1 MADLML
7 FATLVLPLLAVVLV
21 GRYFERGLLDALPE
35 EQAKRRYRLSWMV
48 TPAILV
54 QAGLL
59 WSIVLI
65 WGQRMA
71 TPAWLF
77 AQMQGFASL
86 LADVIGRPA
95 TAAVLSIL
103 GMVVIVLYYS
113 LYSLPWLRL
122 DRIAKRA
129 QGSSVR
135 KTQLKLTLRGA
146 LAGFLPLMLWIGVI
160 TPFVSQFIARG
171 EVASFAPVLAGFL
184 LVVHSLSPLQIQLAN
199 PTTRLPAEHPVA
211 AMARELCAQAGVG
224 IDQVRVLKLGE
235 TRVANALVAGLW
247 PKLRR
252 IYITDHM
259 LETFSVAE
267 IRAILAHEVGH
278 IRHRHLWWY
287 LGFALGGVFV
297 IPRLVEGLGQIDL
310 LGDSLWTVVIAL
322 GLYWGV
328 MFKFLSRRFER
339 QADRFTVAATGD
351 VATFQTALE
360 RLAEMNGMVKRYS
373 KWDIFQTH
381 PPIAERVRALG

>member
-7 FATLVLPLLAVVLV
+7 FAALVLPLLAVVLV
-21 GRYFERGLLDALPE
+21 GRYFERGLLDASPE
-35 EQAKRRYRLSWMV
+35 EQAKRRYRLSWV
-48 TPAILV
+48 ITPAILV

-59 WSIVLI
+59 WSIVLN
-65 WGQRMA
+65 WGERMA

-77 AQMQGFASL
+77 AQMQGFADL
-86 LADVIGRPA
+86 LAEVIGRPA
-95 TAAVLSIL
+95 TAGVLSIL

-129 QGSSVR
+129 QGNNVR

-160 TPFVSQFIARG
+160 TPFVTQSIAHG
-171 EVASFAPVLAGFL
+171 EVAEFALVLAGFL
-184 LVVHSLSPLQIQLAN
+184 LGVHSLSPLQIQLAN
-199 PTTRLPAEHPVA
+199 PTMKLPAEHPVA
-211 AMARELCAQAGVG
+211 GMAQELCAQAGVG

-259 LETFSVAE
+259 LDTFSVAE

-287 LGFALGGVFV
+287 LSFALGGVFV
-297 IPRLVEGLGQIDL
+297 IPRLGEGLAQIDL
-310 LGDSLWTVVIAL
+310 LDDLLWTVVIAL

-339 QADRFTVAATGD
+339 QADRFAVAATGD
-351 VATFQTALE
+351 VATFQSALE
-360 RLAEMNGMVKRYS
+360 RLAEVNGMVKRYS

-381 PPIAERVRALG
+381 PPIAERVKALS

>member
-7 FATLVLPLLAVVLV
+7 FVALVLPLLAVVLV
-21 GRYFERGLLDALPE
+21 GRYFERGLLDASPE
-35 EQAKRRYRLSWMV
+35 EQAKRRYRLSWV
-48 TPAILV
+48 ITPAILV

-59 WSIVLI
+59 WSIVLN
-65 WGQRMA
+65 WGERMA

-77 AQMQGFASL
+77 AQMQGFADL
-86 LADVIGRPA
+86 LAEVIGRPA

-129 QGSSVR
+129 QGNSVR
-135 KTQLKLTLRGA
+135 STQLKLTLRGT

-160 TPFVSQFIARG
+160 TPFISQFIARG
-171 EVASFAPVLAGFL
+171 EVVSFALVLAGFL
-184 LVVHSLSPLQIQLAN
+184 LVVHSLAPLQIQLAN
-199 PTTRLPAEHPVA
+199 PTAPLPAEHPVA
-211 AMARELCAQAGVG
+211 AMAQDLCAQASVGV
-224 IDQVRVLKLGE
+224 DQVRVLKLGE

-247 PKLRR
+247 PWLRR

-259 LETFSVAE
+259 LATFSVAE

-287 LGFALGGVFV
+287 LGFAIGGVFV
-297 IPRLVEGLGQIDL
+297 IPRLFDALAQFEL
-310 LGDSLWTVVIAL
+310 LSDSLWPVVIAL

-328 MFKFLSRRFER
+328 MFKFLSRCFER
-339 QADRFTVAATGD
+339 QADRFAVAATGD
-351 VATFQTALE
+351 VATFQSALE
-360 RLAEMNGMVKRYS
+360 RLAEVNGMVKRYS

-381 PPIAERVRALG
+381 PPIAERVKALA

>member
-1 MADLML
+1 MADLMM
-7 FATLVLPLLAVVLV
+7 FAALVLPLLAVVLL
-21 GRYFERGLLDALPE
+21 GRYFERGLLDASPE
-35 EQAKRRYRLSWMV
+35 EQAKRRYRLSWV
-48 TPAILV
+48 ITPAILV

-59 WSIVLI
+59 WSIVLN
-65 WGQRMA
+65 WGEHMA

-77 AQMQGFASL
+77 VQMLSFADL
-86 LADVIGRPA
+86 LAEVIGRPA
-95 TAAVLSIL
+95 TAGVLSIL

-129 QGSSVR
+129 QGNSVR
-135 KTQLKLTLRGA
+135 NTQLKLTLRGA
-146 LAGFLPLMLWIGVI
+146 LAGIVPMMLWIGVI
-160 TPFVSQFIARG
+160 TPFVSQYIARG
-171 EVASFAPVLAGFL
+171 DVTTPALLLAGFL
-184 LVVHSLSPLQIQLAN
+184 LVVHSLAPWQIQLAY
-199 PTTRLPAEHPVA
+199 PSAPLPLEHPAA
-211 AMARELCAQAGVG
+211 AMARELCASADVG

-247 PKLRR
+247 PWLRR

-259 LETFSVAE
+259 LDTFSVAE

-287 LGFALGGVFV
+287 LGFAIGGVFV
-297 IPRLVEGLGQIDL
+297 IPRLFEGLGQIDL
-310 LGDSLWTVVIAL
+310 LGDSIWSVVISI

-339 QADRFTVAATGD
+339 QADRFAVAVTGD
-351 VATFQTALE
+351 VATFQSALE
-360 RLAEMNGMVKRYS
+360 RLAEENGMVKRYS

-381 PPIAERVRALG
+381 PPITERVKALA

>member
-7 FATLVLPLLAVVLV
+7 FAVLVLPLLAVVLL
-21 GRYFERGLLDALPE
+21 GRYFERGLVDASPE
-35 EQAKRRYRLSWMV
+35 EQAKRRYRLTWLATS
-48 TPAILV
+48 AIVV
-54 QAGLL
+54 QCGLL
-59 WSIVLI
+59 WSILPN
-65 WGQRMA
+65 WGERMA
-71 TPAWLF
+71 TPAWLLG
-77 AQMQGFASL
+77 QMEAFASVL
-86 LADVIGRPA
+86 VGVIGRPA
-95 TAAVLSIL
+95 TAAVLSII

-129 QGSSVR
+129 QGSAVR
-135 KTQLKLTLRGA
+135 ATQLKLTLRGT
-146 LAGFLPLMLWIGVI
+146 LASFLPLMLWIGVI
-160 TPFVSQFIARG
+160 SPFVSQFVARG
-171 EVASFAPVLAGFL
+171 EMAPFALVLAGFL
-184 LVVHSLSPLQIQLAN
+184 LIVHSLSPWQIQLAS
-199 PTTRLPAEHPVA
+199 PTARLPGGHPVA
-211 AMARELCAQAGVG
+211 AMALELCAYAGVG

-297 IPRLVEGLGQIDL
+297 IPRLVEVLAQFDL
-310 LGDSLWTVVIAL
+310 PDDSFWPVLIAL

-328 MFKFLSRRFER
+328 MFKSLSRRFER
-339 QADRFTVAATGD
+339 QADRFAVAATGD
-351 VATFQTALE
+351 VATFQSALE
-360 RLAEMNGMVKRYS
+360 RLAEVNGMVKRYS

>member
-7 FATLVLPLLAVVLV
+7 FASFVLPLLAVVLV
-21 GRYFERGLLDALPE
+21 GRHLERGLLDVSPE
-35 EQAKRRYRLSWMV
+35 EQARRRYRLSWV
-48 TPAILV
+48 ITPVILV
-54 QAGLL
+54 QTGLL
-59 WSIVLI
+59 WSIMLN
-65 WGQRMA
+65 WGEHMA
-71 TPAWLF
+71 TPAWFLDQMGAF
-77 AQMQGFASL
+77 AGL
-86 LADVIGRPA
+86 LKGVIGKAA
-95 TAAVLSIL
+95 TAAILSIL
-103 GMVVIVLYYS
+103 GMVLVVLYYS

-122 DRIAKRA
+122 DRIAKQA

-135 KTQLKLTLRGA
+135 KAQLKLTLRGA

-171 EVASFAPVLAGFL
+171 EVVTLALVLAGFL
-184 LVVHSLSPLQIQLAN
+184 LVVHSLSPWQIQLAN
-199 PTTRLPAEHPVA
+199 PTVPLPAEHPVA
-211 AMARELCAQAGVG
+211 AMARDLCAQAGVG

-252 IYITDHM
+252 IYLTDHM
-259 LETFSVAE
+259 LDTFSVAE

-287 LGFALGGVFV
+287 LGFALGGVFI
-297 IPRLVEGLGQIDL
+297 IPRLVDALAQFDL
-310 LGDSLWTVVIAL
+310 LGDSIWTVLIAL

-339 QADRFTVAATGD
+339 QADRFAVMATGD
-351 VATFQTALE
+351 VATFQSALKK
-360 RLAEMNGMVKRYS
+360 LAEVNGMVKRYS

-381 PPIAERVRALG
+381 PPIAERVKAVV

>member
-7 FATLVLPLLAVVLV
+7 FAALVLPLLAVVLI
-21 GRYFERGLLDALPE
+21 GRYFERGLLDASPE
-35 EQAKRRYRLSWMV
+35 EQARRRYRLSWTV
-48 TPAILV
+48 TPAILL

-59 WSIVLI
+59 WSIMLQ
-65 WGQRMA
+65 WGEHMA
-71 TPAWLF
+71 TPVWLF
-77 AQMQGFASL
+77 TQMQGFADL
-86 LADVIGRPA
+86 LTEVIGRPA

-103 GMVVIVLYYS
+103 GMVAVVLYYS

-129 QGSSVR
+129 QGNGVR
-135 KTQLKLTLRGA
+135 KAQIRLTLRGA
-146 LAGFLPLMLWIGVI
+146 LAGLLPLMLWIGVI
-160 TPFVSQFIARG
+160 TPYVSQFIARG
-171 EVASFAPVLAGFL
+171 EVASFALVLAVFL
-184 LVVHSLSPLQIQLAN
+184 LVVHSLAPLQIQLAN
-199 PTTRLPAEHPVA
+199 PTAPLPVGHPVA
-211 AMARELCAQAGVG
+211 AMAQELCARAGVG

-247 PKLRR
+247 PRLRR

-259 LETFSVAE
+259 LDTFSVAE

-278 IRHRHLWWY
+278 IRHRHLWCY
-287 LGFALGGVFV
+287 LGFAIGGVFI
-297 IPRLVEGLGQIDL
+297 IPRLFDALSQFEL
-310 LGDSLWTVVIAL
+310 LSDSLWPVVIAL

-339 QADRFTVAATGD
+339 QADRFAVTVTGD
-351 VATFQTALE
+351 VATFQSALE
-360 RLAEMNGMVKRYS
+360 RLAEVNGMVKRYS

-381 PPIAERVRALG
+381 PPIAERVKALA

>member
-7 FATLVLPLLAVVLV
+7 FAALVLPLLAVVLV
-21 GRYFERGLLDALPE
+21 GRYFERGLLDAMPE
-35 EQAKRRYRLSWMV
+35 EQARRRYRLSWVV

-59 WSIVLI
+59 WSIMLN
-65 WGQRMA
+65 WGEQMA
-71 TPAWLF
+71 TPAWFLEQMGTF
-77 AQMQGFASL
+77 AGL
-86 LADVIGRPA
+86 LKGVIGKPV
-95 TAAVLSIL
+95 TAAVLSVL
-103 GMVVIVLYYS
+103 GMVLVVLYYS

-129 QGSSVR
+129 QGKSVR
-135 KTQLKLTLRGA
+135 NTQLKLTLRST

-171 EVASFAPVLAGFL
+171 EMATLALVLAGFL
-184 LVVHSLSPLQIQLAN
+184 LVVHSLSPWQIQLAN
-199 PTTRLPAEHPVA
+199 PTAPLPADHPVA
-211 AMARELCAQAGVG
+211 GMALELCARAGVG
-224 IDQVRVLKLGE
+224 IDQVRVMKLGE

-252 IYITDHM
+252 IYLTDHM
-259 LETFSVAE
+259 LDTFSVAE

-297 IPRLVEGLGQIDL
+297 IPRLVDALAQFDL
-310 LGDSLWTVVIAL
+310 LGDSIWTVLVAL

-339 QADRFTVAATGD
+339 QADRFAVAATGD
-351 VATFQTALE
+351 VATFQSALE
-360 RLAEMNGMVKRYS
+360 KLAEVNGMVKRYS

-381 PPIAERVRALG
+381 PPIAERVKAVA

>member
-7 FATLVLPLLAVVLV
+7 FASLVLPLLIVVLV
-21 GRYFERGLLDALPE
+21 GRYLERGLLDASTE
-35 EQAKRRYRLSWMV
+35 EQARRRYRLSWVV
-48 TPAILV
+48 TLAILV

-59 WSIVLI
+59 WSILSN
-65 WGQRMA
+65 WGEHMA

-77 AQMQGFASL
+77 AQMQSFASL
-86 LADVIGRPA
+86 LAGVIGRPA

-103 GMVVIVLYYS
+103 GMVLVVLYYS

-129 QGSSVR
+129 QGSTVR
-135 KTQLKLTLRGA
+135 KTQIKLTLRGA
-146 LAGFLPLMLWIGVI
+146 LAGFLPLMLWIGVLM
-160 TPFVSQFIARG
+160 PFVSQFIVRG
-171 EVASFAPVLAGFL
+171 EMATLALMLAGFL
-184 LVVHSLSPLQIQLAN
+184 LVVHSLSPWQIQLAN
-199 PTTRLPAEHPVA
+199 PTTPLPAEHPVTS
-211 AMARELCAQAGVG
+211 MAQELCVQTGVG

-247 PKLRR
+247 PQLRR
-252 IYITDHM
+252 IYLTDHM

-278 IRHRHLWWY
+278 IHHRHLWWY
-287 LGFALGGVFV
+287 LALAVGGVV
-297 IPRLVEGLGQIDL
+297 IIPRLVDGLAWFDL
-310 LGDSLWTVVIAL
+310 LGQSFWTVLIAL

-328 MFKFLSRRFER
+328 MFKFLSRRFEQ
-339 QADRFTVAATGD
+339 QADRFAVAATGD
-351 VATFQTALE
+351 VATFQSALE
-360 RLAEMNGMVKRYS
+360 KLAEVNGMVKHYS

-381 PPIAERVRALG
+381 PPIAERVKAVG

>member
-7 FATLVLPLLAVVLV
+7 YASLVLPLLAVVLV
-21 GRYFERGLLDALPE
+21 GRYFERGLVDAAPE
-35 EQAKRRYRLSWMV
+35 EQARRRYRLSWVV
-48 TPAILV
+48 TPVILV

-59 WSIVLI
+59 WSILSN
-65 WGQRMA
+65 WGEQMA

-77 AQMQGFASL
+77 AQMDAFASL
-86 LADVIGRPA
+86 LMGVIGRPA
-95 TAAVLSIL
+95 TAAVLSVF

-129 QGSSVR
+129 QGSSMR
-135 KTQLKLTLRGA
+135 NAQLKLTLRGT
-146 LAGFLPLMLWIGVI
+146 LAGFLPLMLWIGVLL
-160 TPFVSQFIARG
+160 PFLSQFFARG
-171 EVASFAPVLAGFL
+171 DVATFALILASFL
-184 LVVHSLSPLQIQLAN
+184 LLVHSLSPWQIQLAN
-199 PTTRLPAEHPVA
+199 PTAPLPAEHPVA

-252 IYITDHM
+252 IYLTDHM
-259 LETFSVAE
+259 LESFSVAE

-297 IPRLVEGLGQIDL
+297 IPRLVDALAQFDL
-310 LGDSLWTVVIAL
+310 LGDSLWSVLIAL

-339 QADRFTVAATGD
+339 QADRFAVAATGD
-351 VATFQTALE
+351 VATFQFALE
-360 RLAEMNGMVKRYS
+360 KLAEVNGMVKRYS

-381 PPIAERVRALG
+381 PPIAERVKAVA